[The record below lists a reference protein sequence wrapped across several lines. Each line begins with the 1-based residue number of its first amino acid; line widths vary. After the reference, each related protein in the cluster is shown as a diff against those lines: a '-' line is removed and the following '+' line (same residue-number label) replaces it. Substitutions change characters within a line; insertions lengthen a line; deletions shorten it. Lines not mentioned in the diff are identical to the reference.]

1 MANHSVLIVD
11 SDASFVNPLASYLEE
26 QGFDVSRSGSIA
38 EAREKCCNGDFD
50 IVFVETELPDG
61 DGFDLLDW
69 LREHYSDVSVI
80 LVTGY
85 GTVENAVEAIRR
97 GAEDYL
103 VKPVFEE
110 ELKIALDRALARR
123 SLKKENRRLKKQLEQ
138 RYSLDAII
146 GRDARM
152 LQVYELIEAVA
163 DTRTTVLITG
173 ESGTGKSLT
182 ARAIHRLSQRRD
194 GPFIEVCCGA
204 LPETLLESEL
214 FGHKAGAFTGAVT
227 DRKGKFEL
235 ADGGTVFLDEIA
247 TASPALQVKLLRVL
261 QDMEF
266 EPLGGQETIRVDARV
281 ILATNQNLEELVAEG
296 KFRQD
301 LYYRINVINIQL
313 PPLRERRADIP
324 LLAEHFLKKYRE
336 ETGKVVRGFTPQAM
350 DLLQCYSWPGNIR
363 ELENAIERAVVLTRS
378 EYIEPEDLPPTVR
391 GAVPGISVQAP
402 EPAPN
407 NLKAALQDPE
417 RRLILA
423 ALEANNWNK
432 QRTARALGINRAT
445 LYKKMRR
452 LGLLPDKSRNGGGG
466 SATRPARHCATT

>member
-1 MANHSVLIVD
+1 MASSTILVVD
-11 SDASFVNPLASYLEE
+11 QDRSFVDPLAIYLHE
-26 QGFDVSRSGSIA
+26 QGFDVLRAQSIA
-38 EAREKCCNGDFD
+38 EALAKLTDREVDVIIAAMDF
-50 IVFVETELPDG
+50 PDG
-61 DGFDLLDW
+61 DGFSLLDW
-69 LREHYSDVSVI
+69 VREHRPETSVV
-80 LVTGY
+80 LTTSC
-85 GTVENAVEAIRR
+85 GTVESAVEAIRR

-110 ELKIALDRALARR
+110 ELKIALDRALSRR
-123 SLKKENRRLKKQLEQ
+123 SLKKENQRLKKQLEQ
-138 RYSLDAII
+138 RYSLDSLI
-146 GRDARM
+146 GRDVRM

-194 GPFIEVCCGA
+194 GPFVEVCCGA

-235 ADGGTVFLDEIA
+235 ADGGTIFLDEIA

-266 EPLGGQETIRVDARV
+266 EPIGGNETIRVDARV
-281 ILATNQNLEELVAEG
+281 ILATNQDLEQLVREG
-296 KFRQD
+296 KFRED
-301 LYYRINVINIQL
+301 LYYRVNVINIQL
-313 PPLRERRADIP
+313 PPLRERPTDIP

-336 ETGKVVRGFTPQAM
+336 EIGKPVRGFSAQAM
-350 DLLQCYSWPGNIR
+350 DLLQTYHWPGNIR
-363 ELENAIERAVVLTRS
+363 ELENAIERAVVLARS
-378 EYIEPEDLPPTVR
+378 EWIEPEDLPPTVR
-391 GAVPGISVQAP
+391 GMAAAIAP
-402 EPAPN
+402 VSRSSSPPQGS
-407 NLKAALQDPE
+407 LKAALQDPE

-432 QRTARALGINRAT
+432 QRAARALGINRAT
-445 LYKKMRR
+445 LYKKMKR
-452 LGLLPDKSRNGGGG
+452 LGLLPDRKPHGGPQC
-466 SATRPARHCATT
+466 PALSHQ